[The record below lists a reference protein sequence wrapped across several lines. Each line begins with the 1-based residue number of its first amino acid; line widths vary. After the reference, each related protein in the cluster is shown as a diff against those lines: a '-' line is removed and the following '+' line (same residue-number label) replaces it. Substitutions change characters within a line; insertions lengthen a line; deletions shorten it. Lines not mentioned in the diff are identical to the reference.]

1 MAGTRSGIAASYG
14 LRPRENGVV
23 KTEDIDQLRRQLV
36 EMLDARGAHM
46 PFEPAVADFPAGA
59 LNQVVPN
66 GIYTPWHLLEHIRIA
81 QRDILD
87 FCRDPKYV
95 EPRSMAEY
103 WPASAAP
110 PGPEGW
116 DESVAAFRADREA
129 IRKIAREGDLF
140 SAVPRGTG
148 QTFLR
153 EVVLVADHNAYTLG
167 QLVVL
172 RRLLGIWPRG

>member
-1 MAGTRSGIAASYG
+1 MKELNG
-14 LRPRENGVV
+14 LRDLLERLLDW
-23 KTEDIDQLRRQLV
+23 EDAHV
-36 EMLDARGAHM
+36 GFDAVIAGIPPELRGAL
-46 PFEPAVADFPAGA
+46 PKGLPYSAW
-59 LNQVVPN
+59 Q
-66 GIYTPWHLLEHIRIA
+66 LLEHMRLT

-87 FCRDPKYV
+87 FCRDPGYV

-103 WPASAAP
+103 WPASAEPPAP
-110 PGPEGW
+110 EAW
-116 DESVAAFRADREA
+116 DNSVAAFRADREA
-129 IRKIAREGDLF
+129 IQKIAREGDLF

-172 RRLLGIWPRG
+172 RRLLGIWRS